1 MLPLRERALLAHRT
15 QVEPEGFFFAV
26 SADLQRK
33 VWPWEDYS
41 LIHSRVPHEL
51 PETDFFAGIE

>member
-1 MLPLRERALLAHRT
+1 
-15 QVEPEGFFFAV
+15 EPGGFFFAV

-41 LIHSRVPHEL
+41 LIDARVPTSL
-51 PETDFFAGIE
+51 PETAFFAGLR